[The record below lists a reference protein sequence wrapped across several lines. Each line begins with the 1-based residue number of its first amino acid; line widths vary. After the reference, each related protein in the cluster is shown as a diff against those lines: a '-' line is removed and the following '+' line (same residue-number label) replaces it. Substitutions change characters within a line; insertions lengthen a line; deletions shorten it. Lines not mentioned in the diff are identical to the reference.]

1 MRIILRWKMSDINKH
16 FCNIAYI
23 LRQGY
28 RFSPKRVISIFV
40 IALFQGI
47 SAMNVVLFYKYAME
61 ALGKDSPLSMLVI
74 TVTIYLLLHLV
85 NIAVNGFYNA
95 RFPVWNMKIKN
106 GISKLLYKKYKTID
120 LIDIDSPEFY
130 NKYIRALNEA
140 DNRAIEVCNTVQYFF
155 SNLLSFTGIASVIIT
170 LDPILMFFAVLPV
183 ISSSLINLQI
193 TKERYQLD
201 ISTTATKRKLDYIQ
215 RVFLLPQYREE
226 LKTSK
231 YHQLLIHKFEA
242 TNAENKEIIEH
253 GMPSIVKKSVIGA
266 NLFSLMNYGLPIVY
280 LGWLILSN
288 RISIGEFSALL
299 IGTANLSSSIFYMV
313 ILIPQLVQ
321 HSLFID
327 NLRVIMNYEPS
338 IEKETNTKQVQQA
351 NDHAITVEKV
361 SFRYHSDSEYVLKD
375 ISLSIGRGEK
385 IALVGENGAGK
396 STLVKLLLRLYDP
409 EKGILYFDDD
419 KYQELGVTSLRD
431 AISVVYQKIQPLALT
446 IGENV
451 LEREVE
457 NSIDEERVR
466 TALQRSGLCEKVST
480 LSEKIYTPLT
490 REFEENGIELSG
502 GESQKLAIAKA
513 ICKDAGVI
521 IMDEPTSSLDPLSEQ
536 EMYQRMIEMCEGKT
550 LVLISHRL
558 YSTKMV
564 DRIYYM
570 EKGMIVERGSHE
582 ELMQYN
588 GKYAHMY
595 RVQAS
600 QYRGEVG

>member
-1 MRIILRWKMSDINKH
+1 MRIINNNLFLFKKMYSA
-16 FCNIAYI
+16 C
-23 LRQGY
+23 
-28 RFSPKRVISIFV
+28 PKRAHYLFILSLITAIKSVISVIFIKIVLDCISRYHSIGILIMVV
-40 IALFQGI
+40 IIERLI
-47 SAMNVVLFYKYAME
+47 SFL
-61 ALGKDSPLSMLVI
+61 LSYFECLLQWDKCPVNDI
-74 TVTIYLLLHLV
+74 TIKE
-85 NIAVNGFYNA
+85 
-95 RFPVWNMKIKN
+95 KIFSEVYQKMHR
-106 GISKLLYKKYKTID
+106 IEMSTLDK
-120 LIDIDSPEFY
+120 PEFY
-130 NKYIRALNEA
+130 DKY
-140 DNRAIEVCNTVQYFF
+140 NRAINEAEYRFTQIFSKIESFLSSLLTFF
-155 SNLLSFTGIASVIIT
+155 SVFTMIAMMEWELLGIAIISSGVSVLLSTK
-170 LDPILMFFAVLPV
+170 
-183 ISSSLINLQI
+183 ISKYNYAKHNALTRVERKIN
-193 TKERYQLD
+193 
-201 ISTTATKRKLDYIQ
+201 YI
-215 RVFLLPQYREE
+215 RRLFYLPQYKEE
-226 LKTSK
+226 VKTSK
-231 YHQLLIHKFEA
+231 YDDMLIQRLDKSTNEYAEKLAEYQTPIAIFTIVRNWQTFVINFGFASMWIGKKIVQGAVAISSFTSLIYACTTISEA
-242 TNAENKEIIEH
+242 
-253 GMPSIVKKSVIGA
+253 
-266 NLFSLMNYGLPIVY
+266 
-280 LGWLILSN
+280 LSN
-288 RISIGEFSALL
+288 
-299 IGTANLSSSIFYMV
+299 IFA
-313 ILIPQLVQ
+313 IIPQFTE
-321 HSLFID
+321 HSLFIE
-327 NLRVIMNYEPS
+327 NLRVIMDYEPS

-351 NDHAITVEKV
+351 NNHAITVEKV

-466 TALQRSGLCEKVST
+466 TALQRSGLYEKVST

-502 GESQKLAIAKA
+502 GESQKLVIAKA

-595 RVQAS
+595 RVQVS
-600 QYRGEVG
+600 QYE